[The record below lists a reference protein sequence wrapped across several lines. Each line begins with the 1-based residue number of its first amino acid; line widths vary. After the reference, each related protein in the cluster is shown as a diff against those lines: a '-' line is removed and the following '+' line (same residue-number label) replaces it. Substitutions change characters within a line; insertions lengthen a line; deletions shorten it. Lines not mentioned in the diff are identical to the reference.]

1 MEDVKMEKV
10 MTVDEILAQGYHYDH
25 TATRKGYTR
34 VAERGIGS
42 PYKGRFGTGYIVP
55 VGRYCKA
62 NGKASSQYER
72 IEYYVK

>member
-1 MEDVKMEKV
+1 MEDVKMEDVKMEKV

-42 PYKGRFGTGYIVP
+42 PYKGRFG
-55 VGRYCKA
+55 VG
-62 NGKASSQYER
+62 
-72 IEYYVK
+72 

>member
-1 MEDVKMEKV
+1 MEKV

-42 PYKGRFGTGYIVP
+42 PYKGRFGVGYIVP
-55 VGRYCKA
+55 IGRYCKA
-62 NGKASSQYER
+62 NGKPSSQYER